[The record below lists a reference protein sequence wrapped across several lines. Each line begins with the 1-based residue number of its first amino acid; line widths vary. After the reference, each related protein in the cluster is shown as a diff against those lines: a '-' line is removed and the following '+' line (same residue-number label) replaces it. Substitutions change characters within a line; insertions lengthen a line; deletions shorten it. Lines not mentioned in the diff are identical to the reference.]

1 MKELKHVK
9 LYEAFESEK
18 LTKTLGFIN
27 KESKNSVISILR
39 AICNILD
46 YPYSELSDDLF
57 EYLPFNAALKKDIKH
72 EMPEPLK
79 CDYES
84 SWISGEFCQEGRVK
98 RTWGSGTRMTDCPKC
113 NGKGLLYPRVTY
125 DHKLIKMWFSKE
137 GQYILST
144 ITDGSE
150 QNDPWRMNKK
160 INISHRSITTTY
172 VVEKHELRDA
182 NFAIILDFKKLK
194 SKEYKKLS
202 TKRSERSDIK
212 SDSIL
217 TRGSNQDI
225 RNVNIK
231 RYIDKMSS
239 QYTIDKGYQN
249 ISKVISTGLST
260 MPLNFISKGLNFSNI
275 ESLITKL
282 YYCIENNREIPNES
296 IKNIYS
302 FKNSKLENIN
312 RAIRDG
318 KEKYKKNIEGSDIV
332 KKRFELWEIWEKLN
346 EKLNNKLKEYKCDT
360 IADIELLWSKIFTIN
375 RMFNNSDRY
384 NLYKMTSVINYIYD
398 STRYDIYTEM
408 RDYISSEEDIEKVK
422 KDFNTLEKIIDKI

>member
-9 LYEAFESEK
+9 LYESFESEK
-18 LTKTLGFIN
+18 LKKTLGFIN
-27 KESKNSVISILR
+27 KEYRNSVILLIR
-39 AICNILD
+39 TVCNIID

-98 RTWGSGTRMTDCPKC
+98 RTWGSSTRMADCPNC

-150 QNDPWRMNKK
+150 QNDPWRINKK
-160 INISHRSITTTY
+160 FQIYRSSILISSP
-172 VVEKHELRDA
+172 VEKYDLRDA
-182 NFAIILDFKKLK
+182 NFAIILNFKKLK
-194 SKEYKKLS
+194 SKEFKKLS

-217 TRGSNQDI
+217 TRGSDQDI

-249 ISKVISTGLST
+249 INKVISSGLST
-260 MPLNFISKGLNFSNI
+260 MPLNFITKGLNFSNI
-275 ESLITKL
+275 ESLMTKL
-282 YYCIENNREIPNES
+282 YYCIENNTEIPSEN

-302 FKNSKLENIN
+302 YKNSKLVNIN
-312 RAIRDG
+312 RGIRVG
-318 KEKYKKNIEGSDIV
+318 KEKYKKIIEGSDIV
-332 KKRFELWEIWEKLN
+332 KKRFELWELWEKLN
-346 EKLNNKLKEYKCDT
+346 EKLYIKIKEQKCDT
-360 IADIELLWSKIFTIN
+360 IADIELLWGRIYVIN
-375 RMFNNSDRY
+375 RMFNNIDRY
-384 NLYKMTSVINYIYD
+384 ELYRMSSVISYIYD
-398 STRYDIYTEM
+398 SVSYDIYTEM
-408 RDYISSEEDIEKVK
+408 RDYIPEEKIDKIK
-422 KDFNTLEKIIDKI
+422 KDFDTLEKIIDKI